1 MAKTIIKEL
10 IIALLLC
17 LAIILVLGILF
28 YEYVPMSKT
37 IPNPVSY
44 STAEDVKKELA
55 ASESMDENK
64 VIMTYEV
71 DSTDLNNY
79 RRVQDYKPGK
89 ANPFSSYESSKT
101 VTNSQN
107 GTSGAA
113 NNSNTTKNSTSSNN
127 KNNEQDTS
135 NQNKSNENN
144 TNTTTSG
151 GQYFQDKGTK

>member
-44 STAEDVKKELA
+44 HTDDDVKKELA
-55 ASESMDENK
+55 SAESIDEDK

-79 RRVQDYKPGK
+79 KRVEDYKPGK
-89 ANPFSSYESSKT
+89 ANPFSSYKKEDE
-101 VTNSQN
+101 TNTQNEN
-107 GTSGAA
+107 GTTS
-113 NNSNTTKNSTSSNN
+113 TKSSSTNATSSNSTNAEN
-127 KNNEQDTS
+127 KTS
-135 NQNKSNENN
+135 GNSAETSNENN
-144 TNTTTSG
+144 TSTSG
-151 GQYFQDKGTK
+151 GKYFQDKGTK